1 MSRLLYSLVVIEL
14 SEPGNFSP
22 EPSSLCQSHSYLLL
36 IGLEATTYELIA
48 SVSNAGMSLSSIFAT
63 QLLTAVHATGCTT
76 DDDDS
81 ESNSGGFWNSN
92 STSSSC
98 SSDSVDLTSVDTYE
112 DSHGPSRFTK
122 YTLLLSMF
130 LHLHLFLLRQSFL

>member
-14 SEPGNFSP
+14 SEPGNFFSP
-22 EPSSLCQSHSYLLL
+22 LRLPPFCQPHSYLLL

-76 DDDDS
+76 DDDDIDDS
-81 ESNSGGFWNSN
+81 ESNSGGLWNSN

-130 LHLHLFLLRQSFL
+130 LLLQSFL